1 MAVNNFHRDD
11 VEGQGRVVSVGEA
24 SEMLAV
30 SCQTVRNWIDAGVLD
45 ASRTFGNH
53 RRVCVRS
60 IRRWNGEDEEPQEE
74 RLTVCY
80 SRVSTQAQKKEGN
93 LDRQSERLVKYCET
107 EFQNSRDEILLVSE
121 NGSGLNESRRGY
133 LKLIDLILAGKVGC
147 VVVEHKDRLARY
159 GVRLFELLCERM
171 NVDLVVTNAKEDASH
186 EDDLTEDL
194 MSIIVVYSSRIYGR
208 RGGEAKKMI
217 VTEEAKIR
225 ILALYN
231 QGLTQDH
238 IVTLIQRENYRC
250 PKTKKRYSIHS
261 VRMTLMEHEKLKRIL
276 PGTDNPIRR
285 FIAERCEQTTE
296 GKCYSRPF
304 FNEYCSWSKSQNLP
318 IPSNHS
324 LSNGVKRIGFQIRR
338 NGSGYSY
345 FLGLKLKGNDRAS
358 RSHLG

>member
-1 MAVNNFHRDD
+1 MNNFHRDQ
-11 VEGQGRVVSVGEA
+11 VSGQGRAVSVGEA
-24 SEMLAV
+24 SVMLGV
-30 SCQTVRNWIDAGVLD
+30 SPQTVRNWIELGVLK
-45 ASRTFGNH
+45 ASRTFGMH

-80 SRVSTQAQKKEGN
+80 ARVSTQTQKKEGN
-93 LDRQSERLVKYCET
+93 LDRQSERLIEFCT
-107 EFQNSRDEILLVSE
+107 SEFQIGRDEILLLSE
-121 NGSGLNESRRGY
+121 NGSGLNESRRSY

-186 EDDLTEDL
+186 EDDLTADL

-208 RGGEAKKMI
+208 RGGESKRMVI
-217 VTEEAKIR
+217 SEDVRSR
-225 ILALYN
+225 ILDLYN

-238 IVTLIQRENYRC
+238 IVTLIQREDYRC
-250 PKTKKRYSIHS
+250 PKTQKRYSIHA
-261 VRMTLMEHEKLKRIL
+261 VRTSLMEHKKLKRIL
-276 PGTDNPIRR
+276 PGTDNPIRK
-285 FIAERCEQTTE
+285 FIAERCEQTAE

-304 FNEYCSWSKSQNLP
+304 FNQYCSWAKSNNLP
-318 IPSNHS
+318 TPSNHS